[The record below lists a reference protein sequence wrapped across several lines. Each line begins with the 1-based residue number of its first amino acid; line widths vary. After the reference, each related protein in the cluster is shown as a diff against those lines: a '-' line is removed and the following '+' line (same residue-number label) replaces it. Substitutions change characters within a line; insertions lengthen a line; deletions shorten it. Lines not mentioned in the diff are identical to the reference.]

1 MIFVVA
7 LYCSPFSTF
16 SSSMSQRFTTDVL
29 IIGGGAAGLAAA
41 LTLSQHARVTV
52 LCKGDI
58 TSGSS
63 HWAQGGVAAVTDPE
77 DSFESHVADTLDAG
91 AGLCD
96 PEVVR
101 ATVAAGPDAI
111 AQLAQW
117 GVNFD
122 TEGNALHL
130 TREGGHSFR
139 RVVHVAD
146 ATGKAIT
153 QTLTD
158 QVLDNGNIELFNDRV
173 AIDLIN
179 LSTLGRHHSRCAGAY
194 VLNRSTGRVEVFQ
207 SRFRHFGYWRC
218 E

>member
-1 MIFVVA
+1 
-7 LYCSPFSTF
+7 
-16 SSSMSQRFTTDVL
+16 MSQRFTTDVL

-101 ATVAAGPDAI
+101 ATVAAGRDAI
-111 AQLAQW
+111 AQVAQW
-117 GVNFD
+117 GVTVD
-122 TEGNALHL
+122 T
-130 TREGGHSFR
+130 
-139 RVVHVAD
+139 
-146 ATGKAIT
+146 
-153 QTLTD
+153 
-158 QVLDNGNIELFNDRV
+158 
-173 AIDLIN
+173 
-179 LSTLGRHHSRCAGAY
+179 
-194 VLNRSTGRVEVFQ
+194 
-207 SRFRHFGYWRC
+207 
-218 E
+218 